1 MPAATTLKLKLK
13 PPATRVSYV
22 DAVTSVLNA
31 LGIKRDCTDVAGTS
45 GYGFVINVHPTLSP
59 SGPTAFDME
68 MLMQGTRALGI
79 DTQLFTAPRNPRDD
93 ERNAAE
99 LFERVREEIDAGRPC
114 VVWGAASSP
123 EFGVVIGYRA
133 EEYVVRSSSGPV
145 ALNVPA
151 RGLCAEGS
159 FCLVTFGEPG
169 GDTSSNADRDALAR
183 AVQLLVG
190 RHPCYFPGYNHGAA
204 AFEAWA
210 DSLAGQPESVNPAG
224 IAYNAACYAE
234 LQGFAAG
241 FCTRMAGRNRA
252 GATPLGE
259 AAAALRAS
267 AANLERLSALF
278 PLPTGAGPAGR
289 AQVGARLLAEC
300 AGHVRAAAGALQRAL
315 ALM

>member
-1 MPAATTLKLKLK
+1 MPAATTLKLKLRS
-13 PPATRVSYV
+13 PATRASYV
-22 DAVTSVLNA
+22 GAVTSVLNA
-31 LGIKRDCTDVAGTS
+31 LGIKCDSTDVAGMS
-45 GYGFVINVHPTLSP
+45 GYGFVINVHPTISP
-59 SGPTAFDME
+59 SGPTSFDTE

-79 DTQLFTAPRNPRDD
+79 DTQLFTAPCNPRDD

-133 EEYVVRSSSGPV
+133 EEYVVRSPSGPV
-145 ALNVPA
+145 ALSVPA

-159 FCLVTFGEPG
+159 FCLVTFGERGAAPTG
-169 GDTSSNADRDALAR
+169 ADRAALAG
-183 AVQLLVG
+183 AVQLLLG
-190 RHPCYFPGYNHGAA
+190 RHPCYLPGYSHGAA

-210 DSLAGQPESVNPAG
+210 DSLAGQPEMENAAG
-224 IAYNAACYAE
+224 NAYNAACYAE

-259 AAAALRAS
+259 AAASLRAS
-267 AANLERLSALF
+267 AANLGRLSALF

-289 AQVGARLLAEC
+289 AQVGARLLSEC